1 MSRLMWQGSD
11 SRIFGKSA
19 TGDELSNLKLGYP
32 NLAQLPDGDILDTF
46 WCCEDEVYNIRW
58 LRLAAS

>member
-1 MSRLMWQGSD
+1 MEGRG
-11 SRIFGKSA
+11 A
-19 TGDELSNLKLGYP
+19 AGDELGNLKFDYP
-32 NLAQLPDGDILDTF
+32 NMVKLPDGDILASF